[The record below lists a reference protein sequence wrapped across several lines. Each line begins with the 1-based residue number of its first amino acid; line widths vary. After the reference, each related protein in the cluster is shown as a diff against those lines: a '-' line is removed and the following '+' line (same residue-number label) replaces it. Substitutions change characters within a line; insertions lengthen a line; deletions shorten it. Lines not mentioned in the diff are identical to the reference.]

1 MNREA
6 DAMHALR
13 RSILFAAAA
22 SICPLFGQDP
32 TPDSALQ
39 FDVAIIKP
47 TADRTLPGLIVH
59 LPGESGYRG
68 ANMALMNYFT
78 VALQVR
84 TDQISGP
91 DWLTSEYFDMEGKAG
106 RSCTADELH
115 LMLQHL
121 LEERFHIKMHRET
134 RQIAGYNLV
143 VDSGGPKL
151 ADHDPE
157 DRLMLPIQPG
167 PGGSRQGKNVS
178 MQYLAFYL
186 SQELGQ
192 TVVDQTGLKGH
203 YDFNA
208 KWGYDGPMMVVREPP
223 APGSPGAAD
232 LPVAPPVD
240 ATVFESLRKQLG
252 LRLDKAK
259 VPTQKIVI
267 DHIEKL
273 TGN

>member
-13 RSILFAAAA
+13 RSILFAAA

-32 TPDSALQ
+32 TPDTALQ

-91 DWLTSEYFDMEGKAG
+91 DWLISEYFDMEGKAG

-151 ADHDPE
+151 ADH
-157 DRLMLPIQPG
+157 
-167 PGGSRQGKNVS
+167 
-178 MQYLAFYL
+178 
-186 SQELGQ
+186 
-192 TVVDQTGLKGH
+192 
-203 YDFNA
+203 
-208 KWGYDGPMMVVREPP
+208 
-223 APGSPGAAD
+223 
-232 LPVAPPVD
+232 
-240 ATVFESLRKQLG
+240 
-252 LRLDKAK
+252 
-259 VPTQKIVI
+259 
-267 DHIEKL
+267 
-273 TGN
+273 

>member
-1 MNREA
+1 MPIQ
-6 DAMHALR
+6 LTLY
-13 RSILFAAAA
+13 RSILFAAATI
-22 SICPLFGQDP
+22 ICPLCGQDP
-32 TPDSALQ
+32 NPNTALQ
-39 FDVAIIKP
+39 FEVAIIKP
-47 TADRTLPGLIVH
+47 TVDRTLPGLIVH

-68 ANMALMNYFT
+68 VNMPLLNYLT

-84 TDQISGP
+84 ADQISGS

-106 RSCTADELH
+106 RRCTADELH

-121 LEERFHIKMHRET
+121 LEERFQIKMHRET
-134 RQIAGYNLV
+134 KQIAGYNLV
-143 VDSGGPKL
+143 VDSGGLKL

-208 KWGYDGPMMVVREPP
+208 KWGYDGPMMFVPEPP
-223 APGSPGAAD
+223 GPGSPVATD
-232 LPVAPPVD
+232 LPVAPPVG

-273 TGN
+273 TDN

>member
-1 MNREA
+1 MQTLHEWV
-6 DAMHALR
+6 
-13 RSILFAAAA
+13 LFVAAAA
-22 SICPLFGQDP
+22 AMVSPLYGQDP
-32 TPDSALQ
+32 NAALQ
-39 FDVAIIKP
+39 FDVAVIKP
-47 TADRTLPGLIVH
+47 TLDKTAPGLIVH

-68 ANMALMNYFT
+68 VNMPLLNYLN

-91 DWLTSEYFDMEGKAG
+91 EWLASEYFDMEGKAG

-121 LEERFHIKMHRET
+121 LEERFHIKLHRET
-134 RQIAGYNLV
+134 KQIAGYNLV

-157 DRLMLPIQPG
+157 DRLMLPIQAG
-167 PGGSRQGKNVS
+167 PGGSDEGKNVS

-186 SQELGQ
+186 SQQLGQ

-203 YDFNA
+203 YDFHV
-208 KWGYDGPMMVVREPP
+208 KWAYDGPIMIAPP
-223 APGSPGAAD
+223 PPNSPDAAAV
-232 LPVAPPVD
+232 PVAPPFG
-240 ATVFESLRKQLG
+240 TLIFEALRKQLG
-252 LRLDKAK
+252 LRLDKTK

-273 TGN
+273 TDN

>member
-1 MNREA
+1 MP
-6 DAMHALR
+6 ALH
-13 RSILFAAAA
+13 RSILLAAAA
-22 SICPLFGQDP
+22 FIYPLFGQDP
-32 TPDSALQ
+32 NPNTALQ
-39 FDVAIIKP
+39 FEVAVIKP
-47 TADRTLPGLIVH
+47 TVDRTMAGLIVH
-59 LPGESGYRG
+59 LPAESGYRG
-68 ANMALMNYFT
+68 VNMALMNYLT

-91 DWLTSEYFDMEGKAG
+91 DWVASEYFDMEGKAG

-134 RQIAGYNLV
+134 KLIAGYNLV
-143 VDSGGPKL
+143 VDGSGPKL

-192 TVVDQTGLKGH
+192 TVVNQTGLKGH

-208 KWGYDGPMMVVREPP
+208 KWGFDGPMMVTR
-223 APGSPGAAD
+223 APLGSPDAAD
-232 LPVAPPVD
+232 LPEAAPPPG
-240 ATVFESLRKQLG
+240 ASVFEALRKQLG

-259 VPTQKIVI
+259 VPTQRIVV
-267 DHIEKL
+267 DHIERL
-273 TGN
+273 TDN

>member
-1 MNREA
+1 MQ
-6 DAMHALR
+6 ALY

-22 SICPLFGQDP
+22 MICPLCGQDSK
-32 TPDSALQ
+32 PDTTLQ
-39 FDVAIIKP
+39 FEVAIIKP
-47 TADRTLPGLIVH
+47 TVDTTVPGLIVH
-59 LPGESGYRG
+59 LPGERGYRG
-68 ANMALMNYFT
+68 VNMALLNYLN
-78 VALQVR
+78 VAFQVR

-91 DWLTSEYFDMEGKAG
+91 EWLTTDYFDMEGKAD

-134 RQIAGYNLV
+134 KQIAGYNLV

-157 DRLMLPIQPG
+157 DRLMLPIQQIQ
-167 PGGSRQGKNVS
+167 GGSRQGKNVS

-203 YDFNA
+203 YDFNV
-208 KWGYDGPMMVVREPP
+208 KWGYDGPMMVVAPP
-223 APGSPGAAD
+223 PGSPVAAD
-232 LPVAPPVD
+232 LPEAPPVGGS
-240 ATVFESLRKQLG
+240 VFEALRKQLG

-259 VPTQKIVI
+259 VPTQKLVI
-267 DHIEKL
+267 DHVEKL
-273 TGN
+273 TDN

>member
-1 MNREA
+1 M
-6 DAMHALR
+6 
-13 RSILFAAAA
+13 
-22 SICPLFGQDP
+22 ICPLYGQDANP
-32 TPDSALQ
+32 NTALQ

-68 ANMALMNYFT
+68 VNMPLMNYLT

-84 TDQISGP
+84 ADQISGA

-106 RSCTADELH
+106 RPCTADELH

-121 LEERFHIKMHRET
+121 LEERFHIKMHHET

-157 DRLMLPIQPG
+157 DRLMLPIEQG
-167 PGGSRQGKNVS
+167 LGGSRQGKNVS

-208 KWGYDGPMMVVREPP
+208 KWGYDGPMMVVPEPP
-223 APGSPGAAD
+223 PPGSPVAAD
-232 LPVAPPVD
+232 LPVAAPVG
-240 ATVFESLRKQLG
+240 ATVFEALRKQLG
-252 LRLDKAK
+252 LRLDKTK

-273 TGN
+273 TDN

>member
-1 MNREA
+1 MQ
-6 DAMHALR
+6 ALR
-13 RSILFAAAA
+13 RSIWFAAAA
-22 SICPLFGQDP
+22 MICPLCGQDP
-32 TPDSALQ
+32 NPNTTLQ
-39 FDVAIIKP
+39 FEVAIIKP
-47 TADRTLPGLIVH
+47 AVDRTVPGLIVH

-68 ANMALMNYFT
+68 VNMALLDYLN

-84 TDQISGP
+84 MDQISGP
-91 DWLTSEYFDMEGKAG
+91 EWLATEYFDMEGKAG

-134 RQIAGYNLV
+134 KQIAGYNLV

-167 PGGSRQGKNVS
+167 PGGSREGKNVS

-203 YDFNA
+203 YDFNL
-208 KWGYDGPMMVVREPP
+208 KWGYDGPMMVVP
-223 APGSPGAAD
+223 AQPGSADAAD
-232 LPVAPPVD
+232 LPVAPPPGSL
-240 ATVFESLRKQLG
+240 VFEALRKQLG

-267 DHIEKL
+267 DHVEKL
-273 TGN
+273 TDN